1 LRGPAVQVEAAPEQG
16 AGALPGDYFPP
27 DVWQPHWQLVSAQ
40 LHAFA
45 GQPQEQLP
53 HTQAAFFAVFF

>member
-45 GQPQEQLP
+45 
-53 HTQAAFFAVFF
+53 AAFFAVFF